1 MKEFNDILQQF
12 DGLTDLPVSEE
23 FVGAYLEGNL
33 DSAHMSETDKV
44 LHSDANASHLLSSM
58 KEIDSAVN
66 QQQLDNDDSPAE
78 ESYMDLES
86 EDPNF
91 VPLLDSNISLIQ
103 KKMHEHENFGYEPNH
118 SESTFDPNIYQG
130 NQPSCAV
137 RSQEIIMRDYGISI
151 PQEELIQFATERGW
165 YSSDPVNGG
174 TPRDATG
181 NLLDAMG
188 IKTKRYDNASI
199 FDIINELKAGHRVI
213 VSVDADELWIK
224 KEPNLYKRIF
234 GEITNRINDKL
245 DDINGREGA
254 NHALIVA
261 GINVDPSNPSD
272 MKVVLIDSGTGDV
285 CIEYNFFDFKKAWD
299 DSHCHMITTTQAAP
313 FQYNYVTHQ
322 MEPSNFKSDYMPSLV
337 SLPAGLHNQFKLPNT
352 YIEEYGNVTPEY
364 SWDHVIPFWE
374 SWKYQGDADTVQM
387 LAHSSN
393 PSNEKSQTSD
403 NTKSLEDDDDSTRD
417 DGDSQEEDD
426 DFGSTTEEDTA
437 TSTSGSDDS
446 DSNYSDSGEDENEQ
460 ENTDLSSES
469 NEGSDY

>member
-1 MKEFNDILQQF
+1 
-12 DGLTDLPVSEE
+12 
-23 FVGAYLEGNL
+23 
-33 DSAHMSETDKV
+33 MSETDKV
-44 LHSDANASHLLSSM
+44 LHSDANASHLLSSIN
-58 KEIDSAVN
+58 EIDSAMN
-66 QQQLDNDDSPAE
+66 QQQLDNDDSPSGE
-78 ESYMDLES
+78 FYMDLES

-91 VPLLDSNISLIQ
+91 VSLLDGNISLIQ
-103 KKMHEHENFGYEPNH
+103 EKMHEHENFGYEPNH

-151 PQEELIQFATERGW
+151 PQEELIQFATEQGW

-188 IKTKRYDNASI
+188 IETKRYDNATI

-224 KEPNLYKRIF
+224 KEHNLYKRIF
-234 GEITNRINDKL
+234 GEITNRVNDKL

-285 CIEYNFFDFKKAWD
+285 CIEYNFFAFKKAWD

-322 MEPSNFKSDYMPSLV
+322 MEPSNFKSDFMPSTV
-337 SLPAGLHNQFKLPNT
+337 SLPSGLHNQFDLPET
-352 YIEEYGNVTPEY
+352 YFEEYGNITPEY
-364 SWDHVIPFWE
+364 SWNHVIPFWE
-374 SWKYQGDADTVQM
+374 SWENQGGADTDQL
-387 LAHSSN
+387 LAQSSVSSN
-393 PSNEKSQTSD
+393 AKSQTSD
-403 NTKSLEDDDDSTRD
+403 ETKSLEDD
-417 DGDSQEEDD
+417 GDSIGDNCDSLEEDD
-426 DFGSTTEEDTA
+426 DSDSTEEDT
-437 TSTSGSDDS
+437 TTHPSDLDDS
-446 DSNYSDSGEDENEQ
+446 DNSDSNNSDSDEFENEQ
-460 ENTDLSSES
+460 NDDMLSDFDDG
-469 NEGSDY
+469 NDY